1 MIWRDHARPII
12 AAVIRDNPAAT
23 EQELRRLLRQA
34 YPYGVRELHPYKIWC
49 SEVKKQLAAK
59 TVADTGH
66 SDLPLFGGER

>member
-1 MIWRDHARPII
+1 MRWRDHARPII

-34 YPYGVRELHPYKIWC
+34 YPYGVREFHPYKIWC

-59 TVADTGH
+59 IMADTGH
-66 SDLPLFGGER
+66 SDLPLFGGES